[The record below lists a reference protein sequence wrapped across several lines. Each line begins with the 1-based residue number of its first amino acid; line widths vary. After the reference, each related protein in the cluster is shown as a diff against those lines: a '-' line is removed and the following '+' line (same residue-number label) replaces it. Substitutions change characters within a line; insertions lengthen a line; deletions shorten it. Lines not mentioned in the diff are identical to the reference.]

1 VSKSALK
8 HSIEARG
15 EAAMA
20 NSFVEAYHDLLREEI
35 ESLLERSKEHERR
48 FAEISNEWQQLGSAV
63 RQLDEHIDDLY
74 SDGIR
79 LAEAVKQQ
87 ADQIKH
93 LESSVNRLAEAILV
107 ITNKPQSTMAARLGG
122 MLYWLGTGLAVLL
135 LLGGIWLFY
144 EVFKSQTREA
154 VAWLLPIAVVILGSI
169 AWLVGRA
176 FCYVFA
182 GR

>member
-1 VSKSALK
+1 
-8 HSIEARG
+8 
-15 EAAMA
+15 MP

-35 ESLLERSKEHERR
+35 ESLLERSKDQERR
-48 FAEISNEWQQLGSAV
+48 FAEISGERQQLVSAV
-63 RQLDEHIDDLY
+63 RQLDEHIDELY
-74 SDGIR
+74 SNESR
-79 LAEAVKQQ
+79 LAQAVEQQ
-87 ADQIKH
+87 VDQIKH
-93 LESSVNRLAEAILV
+93 LESSVNRLAEVVLA
-107 ITNKPQSTMAARLGG
+107 ITNKPQSTLAARLGG
-122 MLYWLGTGLAVLL
+122 VLYWLGTGLAVLL

-144 EVFKSQTREA
+144 EVFRSQTREA